1 MCAGIYL
8 IVYSDLRVGIS
19 LIERFDLT
27 DVVLQRK
34 LHHSEHHWHLCW
46 QLGELQLTAV
56 GREKRTKK
64 TTKQRKKKTGKRKT
78 NRKGSKK
85 ERKKWVQKG
94 ESKEGYRKKS
104 K

>member
-46 QLGELQLTAV
+46 QLGELQLTAIE
-56 GREKRTKK
+56 EKREQKK
-64 TTKQRKKKTGKRKT
+64 QNKKKTGKRKT

-85 ERKKWVQKG
+85 ERTKWVQKG
-94 ESKEGYRKKS
+94 ESKEGNRKKS